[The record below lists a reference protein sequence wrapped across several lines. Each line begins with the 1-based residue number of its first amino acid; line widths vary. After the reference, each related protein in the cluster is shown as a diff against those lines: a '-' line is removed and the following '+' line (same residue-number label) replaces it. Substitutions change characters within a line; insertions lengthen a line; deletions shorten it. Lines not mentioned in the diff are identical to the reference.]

1 MPTPMPN
8 KLSVAMNR
16 FTPGDKSRTKFTVY
30 VHMDAP
36 FLLLYMCFILHG
48 GGIRFN
54 LFLLNEPESK
64 IIPYI

>member
-36 FLLLYMCFILHG
+36 FLLLQYVLYLTWRRHPVQSISLEQA
-48 GGIRFN
+48 R
-54 LFLLNEPESK
+54 K
-64 IIPYI
+64 